1 MVEADLKETPDIFQQ
16 FPIYGLR
23 KISGG
28 SAPVPYHVYNG
39 TALFIGGTAG
49 LASVQALLGDVGL
62 EPVRTTQGEALISLW
77 VCNFTQSSLGAH
89 KMLQASISVA
99 LEGAL
104 SPVVP
109 QPLALLTTMLTMPQ
123 VGMYCLRTW
132 TDEARV
138 AIFQSE
144 LLGMDVH
151 LAQGEFPRNPA
162 GHIAEF
168 EFWDVSNG
176 ETLVSAQIRE
186 RAYTAPRPALA
197 LLRRL
202 GLSGFLQVSRQ
213 PRFSLRTVTP
223 CGSRWLIGGPS
234 GAKAEQVSQLFWQ
247 NQRAVTQFFNPQSDR
262 MFLSDSVYPGVQFHP
277 QFIERLEGFKMVYLL
292 PGNSKG

>member
-16 FPIYGLR
+16 YPLHGLR
-23 KISGG
+23 KITGG

-39 TALFIGGTAG
+39 TALFIGGTASQ
-49 LASVQALLGDVGL
+49 ASVQALLGDVDL
-62 EPVRTTQGEALISLW
+62 ELVRTTQGEALISLW
-77 VCNFTQSSLGAH
+77 VCDFAQSSLGAH
-89 KMLQASISVA
+89 KMLQASISVVLEEA
-99 LEGAL
+99 LP
-104 SPVVP
+104 PVEP
-109 QPLALLTTMLTMPQ
+109 QPLALLATMLTMPQ

-144 LLGMDVH
+144 LLGLDVH
-151 LAQGEFPRNPA
+151 LAQGEFPQDPA

-223 CGSRWLIGGPS
+223 CRSKWLIGGPT
-234 GAKAEQVSQLFWQ
+234 GARAQQVSQLFWQ
-247 NQRAVTQFFNPQSDR
+247 NQRTVTQFFNPHSDR
-262 MFLSDSVYPGVQFHP
+262 LYLNDSVYPGVEFHP